1 MEVLCTPPPPDGW
14 LDWMP
19 SPSPVVAIAP
29 PPVDSVAGWYVHL
42 TVIVVFYAR
51 VNKLKTI
58 TISCYSFGLFVRLFP
73 LISYARAIFLK
84 TILASLKEIAY
95 EFLMTSY
102 LDQICYLMFVQNSA
116 VSSSAH
122 KMLFQAT
129 LIVSDNFRWR

>member
-19 SPSPVVAIAP
+19 SSSPSPVVAIAP

-58 TISCYSFGLFVRLFP
+58 TISCYSFGLFVRLF
-73 LISYARAIFLK
+73 LRFRTRARF
-84 TILASLKEIAY
+84 
-95 EFLMTSY
+95 F
-102 LDQICYLMFVQNSA
+102 
-116 VSSSAH
+116 
-122 KMLFQAT
+122 
-129 LIVSDNFRWR
+129 